1 MSHRQHVE
9 ANLAL
14 RYTTCWFPLGQTK
27 LKLVHLGQANVTT
40 GAAGPGPQYCDSG
53 LINLLLS
60 LK

>member
-1 MSHRQHVE
+1 MSHRQHIE

-14 RYTTCWFPLGQTK
+14 RCTTLPIGQTK

-53 LINLLLS
+53 LINLLLC